1 MATLV
6 SDGRIIIDS
15 STGRENWTSA
25 EIKRLGINL
34 VAIANTM
41 REGSLIPLWYY
52 RDSNNQLVLTKVS
65 SNKYSL
71 AMVHPAA
78 LKNAILYASFQIA

>member
-34 VAIANTM
+34 LAIADTM
-41 REGSLIPLWYY
+41 RVGSLMPLWYY
-52 RDSNNQLVLTKVS
+52 REDNEQLV
-65 SNKYSL
+65 
-71 AMVHPAA
+71 
-78 LKNAILYASFQIA
+78 